1 MAGMCLA
8 DGRSCV
14 MGKCLAHGRLCV
26 SFDSCQLSF
35 DWHQLI
41 CADAKL
47 LLVMGMDDYVSDSI
61 GK

>member
-1 MAGMCLA
+1 MTGMCLA

-14 MGKCLAHGRLCV
+14 MGKCLCV

-47 LLVMGMDDYVSDSI
+47 LLVMGMDNN
-61 GK
+61 